1 MREDERKMKKKKIEK
16 EAQQQKKK
24 YPPIV
29 TVYISAKELECTQMG
44 VNLHTVTG
52 VRSNHGSI
60 KSW

>member
-1 MREDERKMKKKKIEK
+1 MREDERKMKKEIERRHNSKKRI
-16 EAQQQKKK
+16 
-24 YPPIV
+24 PPYV

>member
-1 MREDERKMKKKKIEK
+1 MREDERKMKKRNRK
-16 EAQQQKKK
+16 ETQQQKKNT
-24 YPPIV
+24 PPYV

>member
-1 MREDERKMKKKKIEK
+1 MREDERKMKKRNRK
-16 EAQQQKKK
+16 EAQQQKKNTP
-24 YPPIV
+24 YV

-52 VRSNHGSI
+52 ARSNHGSI

>member
-1 MREDERKMKKKKIEK
+1 MKKRNRK
-16 EAQQQKKK
+16 EAQQQKKNTP
-24 YPPIV
+24 YV

-52 VRSNHGSI
+52 ARSNHGSI